1 VSESVSA
8 SISIGPSLGVAS
20 TDSVSVLVVRGPWL
34 VSEVG
39 VVVANTES
47 VLEVVSVVS
56 ELGSSVGM
64 SISTAESASVTTAGE
79 ANSSISLVIP
89 VVGVILV
96 GVWVLES
103 VWSPGE
109 VIGTINLSV
118 MVIESL
124 NITWLVVT
132 VTPESVVVVLSGL
145 SSSASSKD

>member
-1 VSESVSA
+1 
-8 SISIGPSLGVAS
+8 
-20 TDSVSVLVVRGPWL
+20 VSVLVVRGPWL